1 MSPDWL
7 PHWGKPK
14 DKASSEPVVEPA
26 LETSVPAE
34 EDTQGIDPV
43 DAGEAGGILAM
54 PVSADLIME
63 ALKEVEDPELG
74 ISIVEL
80 GLIYGIEID
89 DGKVRVRMTLT
100 SPGCPIGP
108 MLQAAVHGT
117 VLRVYPQAEDVKV
130 DLVWNP
136 PWDPYKMASEE
147 AKDMLGIW

>member
-1 MSPDWL
+1 MSLKWL
-7 PHWGKPK
+7 PHWGRPNGQ
-14 DKASSEPVVEPA
+14 APNEPPTKTAEPN
-26 LETSVPAE
+26 TSVSSGDE
-34 EDTQGIDPV
+34 SQDG
-43 DAGEAGGILAM
+43 GELTM
-54 PVSADLIME
+54 PVSADVILE

-80 GLIYGIEID
+80 GLIYGIEVE
-89 DGKVRVRMTLT
+89 GKKVRVRMTLT

-108 MLQAAVHGT
+108 MLQTAVHGT
-117 VLRVYPQAEDVKV
+117 VTRVYPQAEDVRV

>member
-1 MSPDWL
+1 MSPNWL

-14 DKASSEPVVEPA
+14 ENPPSEPEPA
-26 LETSVPAE
+26 PAGPAE
-34 EDTQGIDPV
+34 GDAHQPAASEGQGG
-43 DAGEAGGILAM
+43 AKLTM
-54 PVSADLIME
+54 PISADVILE

-80 GLIYGIEID
+80 GLIYGVEVD
-89 DGKVRVRMTLT
+89 DRRVRVRMTLT

-117 VLRVYPQAEDVKV
+117 VTRVYPEAEDVRV

>member
-1 MSPDWL
+1 MSPNWL
-7 PHWGKPK
+7 PHWGKSKEEP
-14 DKASSEPVVEPA
+14 SSEPVVEPA
-26 LETSVPAE
+26 ASTTVPGPAAPSRDE
-34 EDTQGIDPV
+34 TQG
-43 DAGEAGGILAM
+43 GGALTM
-54 PVSADLIME
+54 PVSADVILE

-80 GLIYGIEID
+80 GLVYGIEVEEK
-89 DGKVRVRMTLT
+89 KVRVRMTLT

-117 VLRVYPQAEDVKV
+117 VTRVYPQAEDVKV

>member
-1 MSPDWL
+1 MSLSWL
-7 PHWGKPK
+7 PHWGGPK
-14 DKASSEPVVEPA
+14 EKAPNERA
-26 LETSVPAE
+26 LETADPAAGPST
-34 EDTQGIDPV
+34 DTSSSD
-43 DAGEAGGILAM
+43 ESLGGGSLEM
-54 PVSADLIME
+54 PPSADVILE

-80 GLIYGIEID
+80 GLIYGIEVEEK
-89 DGKVRVRMTLT
+89 KVRVRMTLT

-108 MLQAAVHGT
+108 MLQTAVHGT
-117 VLRVYPQAEDVKV
+117 VTRVYPQAEDVRV